1 VSNSTRSWPNT
12 VRRCSGSPICCRDR
26 GQAEDLVQ
34 EALLKLSRRQEAIT
48 HPQAYARRIVVNDYL
63 GWRRRRVSTEVV
75 GDVPD
80 TAVPGFADD
89 VADRDLVWRIIG
101 RLPKRQRAVLVLRYY
116 EALGDAE
123 VAQLL
128 GCAEGTVRSLATRAF
143 EALRSDPQLAGF
155 GAPVQ
160 VVRGDS
166 P

>member
-1 VSNSTRSWPNT
+1 VP
-12 VRRCSGSPICCRDR
+12 
-26 GQAEDLVQ
+26 
-34 EALLKLSRRQEAIT
+34 
-48 HPQAYARRIVVNDYL
+48 PQAYARRIVVNDYL
-63 GWRRRRVSTEVV
+63 GWRRRRVST
-75 GDVPD
+75 
-80 TAVPGFADD
+80 DD
-89 VADRDLVWRIIG
+89 VADRDLVWRTIG

-128 GCAEGTVRSLATRAF
+128 GCAEGAVRSLATRAF

-160 VVRGDS
+160 VIRGDS